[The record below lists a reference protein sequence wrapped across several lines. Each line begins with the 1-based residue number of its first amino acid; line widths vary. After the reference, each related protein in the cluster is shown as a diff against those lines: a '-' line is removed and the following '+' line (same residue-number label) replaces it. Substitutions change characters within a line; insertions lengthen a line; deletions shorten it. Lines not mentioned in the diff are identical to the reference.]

1 MGNSTESVVCEKQ
14 NREGS
19 ARGLWGHVGEGG
31 GGETSEVKGPMMQ
44 FHSWK
49 ELVEGTVSPKT
60 YAEFGA
66 FEC

>member
-14 NREGS
+14 NREES
-19 ARGLWGHVGEGG
+19 ARERVGHKGEGSR
-31 GGETSEVKGPMMQ
+31 GETSEVKGLLMQ

-49 ELVEGTVSPKT
+49 EVIGGTVSPKR